1 MGTDVSVPS
10 VVAFIYVGA
19 GAVWWLGM
27 LGAFLRIRRAVP
39 FVRDFDDPAAAQ
51 WPRVSIVV
59 PARNEEETVEPAVRS
74 RLLDAYPNVELIL
87 VDDRSTD
94 ETGAAIDRL
103 AAEDA
108 RVVPVHVTE
117 LPGDWLGKQHA
128 MQAGLQRATGDWILF
143 TDADVHAAPGCLR
156 RAVARCEARGFD
168 LLAIIPELRS
178 TGFVLEAVIAQFLRM
193 VLVVARPWAVE
204 DQHTDAGVG
213 AGAFSLVRRSALERS
228 PGLAW
233 LRLEMG
239 DDIALGQMLKASG
252 AHCSM
257 AMGRG
262 MLDVLFYP
270 TMGAMARAAER
281 AGFTSLGHFS
291 LPRIVVEIAGYWAME
306 FAPYAALAFWR
317 IPVLQIVGAVLVIL
331 AQATCVS
338 LNRWAGARTVPAMA
352 HPLGAAMNGILML
365 RAGVLG
371 TIRGGVWWRGTFYP
385 SSLLRKG
392 RRVRI

>member
-1 MGTDVSVPS
+1 
-10 VVAFIYVGA
+10 
-19 GAVWWLGM
+19 
-27 LGAFLRIRRAVP
+27 
-39 FVRDFDDPAAAQ
+39 
-51 WPRVSIVV
+51 VSIVI
-59 PARNEEETVEPAVRS
+59 PACNEEEAIEPAVRS
-74 RLLDAYPNVELIL
+74 RLLDAYPNLEVIL

-94 ETGAAIDRL
+94 GTGAAIDQL

-117 LPGDWLGKQHA
+117 LPADWLGKQHA
-128 MQAGLQRATGDWILF
+128 MQTGLEHVTGDWVLF
-143 TDADVHAAPGCLR
+143 TDADVHAVPGCLH

-168 LLAIIPELRS
+168 LLAIISELRS
-178 TGFVLEAVIAQFLRM
+178 TGFVLDAVIAQFLRT
-193 VLVVARPWAVE
+193 VLVAARPWAVE
-204 DQHTDAGVG
+204 DPRTDAGVG
-213 AGAFSLVRRSALERS
+213 AGAFSLVRRSVLDRS

-233 LRLEMG
+233 LRLELG

-252 AHCSM
+252 ARCSL

-281 AGFTSLGHFS
+281 AGFTSIGHFS
-291 LPRIVVEIAGYWAME
+291 LPRIVAEIAGYWAME

-317 IPVLQIVGAVLVIL
+317 IPMLQIVGAILVIL

-338 LNRWAGARTVPAMA
+338 LNRWAGARTLPAVA
-352 HPLGAAMNGILML
+352 QPLGAAMNGILML

-371 TIRGGVWWRGTFYP
+371 TIRGGVWWRGTFYS

-392 RRVRI
+392 RRVRL